1 MVSHILLLLLRQYKF
16 GELTDHYIGKKVSE
30 VTEIIEQEYKNPFG
44 IHVNKEKLVNISS
57 GVVLDD
63 DIGQSIM
70 NNVGKSRIAEFRQK
84 LLIPKEISFHVP
96 IKKSN
101 YKSFDHVMWNIWTTK
116 RDGSVKVAE
125 RKIF

>member
-1 MVSHILLLLLRQYKF
+1 MSSLEGNYQ
-16 GELTDHYIGKKVSE
+16 EKVSE
-30 VTEIIEQEYKNPFG
+30 VTEFIEQEYKNPFG

-84 LLIPKEISFHVP
+84 LLIPKEISFHAP

-101 YKSFDHVMWNIWTTK
+101 YKSFGHVMQNIWTTEK
-116 RDGSVKVAE
+116 DGSVKVAE
-125 RKIF
+125 RKAF